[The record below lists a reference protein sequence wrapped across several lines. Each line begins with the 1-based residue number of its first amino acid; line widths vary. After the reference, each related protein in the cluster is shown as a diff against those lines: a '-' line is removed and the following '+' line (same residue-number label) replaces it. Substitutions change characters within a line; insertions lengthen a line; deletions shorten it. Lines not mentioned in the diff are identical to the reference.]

1 MSIEQSTVS
10 DLIKLLREAR
20 KTDEQIVEVLESII
34 KSYLMYGGNI
44 QDVINFQIDKTK
56 KEILRL
62 DTSY

>member
-56 KEILRL
+56 KRNIE
-62 DTSY
+62 T